1 MDNYSWL
8 EGEFYS
14 CRRDNLTASTRRDDR
29 YVDEMVGTHM
39 SGKTF
44 NDVRGVHIR
53 GDIVHYFPWKMD
65 HHFPH
70 LTVIAIEYTN
80 MLEIRGSDLAPFPDL
95 EYLYLSYN
103 WIEVIEKNLLM
114 SNPKLKGIAL
124 EYNRLRFVHEHV
136 FNNVVKGLRFV
147 HFAKS
152 GCADFREDT
161 NMDSAVTRLAEQC
174 GSYDNFV
181 GILVDLYYAQRHHPY
196 V

>member
-1 MDNYSWL
+1 MDHYSWL
-8 EGEFYS
+8 EGEFYT
-14 CRRDNLTASTRRDDR
+14 CRRDNLKASTRRDDR
-29 YVDEMVGTHM
+29 YVDDMVGTHM
-39 SGKTF
+39 SGKTH

-70 LTVIAIEYTN
+70 LTIIAIEFTS
-80 MLEIRGSDLAPFPDL
+80 MLEIRGSDLAPFTDL

-103 WIEVIEKNLLM
+103 WIEVIEKDLLM

-124 EYNRLRFVHEHV
+124 ENNRLRFVHEHV
-136 FNNVVKGLRFV
+136 FNNVVNNLRFI
-147 HFAKS
+147 HFTKS
-152 GCADFREDT
+152 GCADFGEDT
-161 NMDSAVTRLAEQC
+161 NMDSAIARLADQC

-181 GILVDLYYAQRHHPY
+181 GILVDLYFAQRHHPY